1 MQMRWLANSL
11 LILAC
16 STACLAGPPVELEL
30 ATERGVQ
37 ITAPQ
42 EWLQLLARVGIQD
55 VRIRGMRSGDVP
67 KISNV
72 GTAQKPRYSVVG
84 IITTRNQ
91 LQLTGGTFSRGQTS
105 QIKDYFDE
113 LAADGAE
120 SLTATRS
127 MFDLTAKEIE
137 AVFADLTPPIGFET
151 NGKPLRAVLNQ
162 LQTRFNAKLSIDA
175 NAKEVI
181 AKAAP
186 VADELRGVSAG
197 TALAMMLRA
206 NGLALRPEKQ
216 RGQDVIYRITAS
228 DDDGTKRSPAAKTDD
243 SQLAQ
248 WPVGWEPHGS
258 PYESAPSLFQM
269 LNAEIDGYTLEEAL
283 SAVRPRMKI
292 PMLVDH
298 LALAAHKTE
307 LSKVQVRVPKGR
319 TSYKR
324 LIDRALS
331 QGRLSSQVRV
341 DEAGNAFLW
350 ITR

>member
-1 MQMRWLANSL
+1 MRWLANSL

-30 ATERGVQ
+30 ATERGLQ

-42 EWLQLLARVGIQD
+42 EWLQLLARIGIED
-55 VRIRGMRSGDVP
+55 VRIRGIRSGDVP

-72 GTAQKPRYSVVG
+72 GTAQQPRYTVVG
-84 IITTRNQ
+84 IITARDQ
-91 LQLTGGTFSRGQTS
+91 LQLTGGTFSRSQTS

-120 SLTATRS
+120 SLTATRG
-127 MFDLTAKEIE
+127 MFDLTVKEIE
-137 AVFADLTPPIGFET
+137 AVFADLAQPINFET
-151 NGKPLRAVLNQ
+151 KGKPLRDVLNR
-162 LQTRFNAKLSIDA
+162 LQTRFKARLAIDA
-175 NAKEVI
+175 NADRII
-181 AKAAP
+181 AKADS
-186 VADELRGVSAG
+186 VADELKGIAAG
-197 TALAMMLRA
+197 TGVAMMLRT
-206 NGLALRPEKQ
+206 NGLALRPEKH
-216 RGQDVIYRITAS
+216 RGQDVLYHVTLA
-228 DDDGTKRSPAAKTDD
+228 DDDGSKRSPAGKTDD

-258 PYESAPSLFQM
+258 PYETAPSLFQM

-283 SAVRPRMKI
+283 AAIHPRMKI
-292 PMLVDH
+292 PMFLDRP
-298 LALAAHKTE
+298 ALAAHKTD
-307 LSKVQVRVPKGR
+307 LHKVQVRVPKGR